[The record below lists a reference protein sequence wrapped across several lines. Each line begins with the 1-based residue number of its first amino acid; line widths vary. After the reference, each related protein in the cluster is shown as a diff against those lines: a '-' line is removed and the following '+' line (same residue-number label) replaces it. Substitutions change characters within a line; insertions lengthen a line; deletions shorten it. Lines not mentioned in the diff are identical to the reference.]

1 MLEAEAAEGLGEG
14 VGDVFLCR
22 DVTWGDDTFGN
33 FVVHMVVAYVDEVSE
48 FGGSRVLGDLNGPII
63 VNVERGG
70 DCG

>member
-1 MLEAEAAEGLGEG
+1 MLDAEAAEGLGES
-14 VGDVFLCR
+14 VGDVVVCR

-33 FVVHMVVAYVDEVSE
+33 VVMHMVVAYVGECSA

-70 DCG
+70 DCR